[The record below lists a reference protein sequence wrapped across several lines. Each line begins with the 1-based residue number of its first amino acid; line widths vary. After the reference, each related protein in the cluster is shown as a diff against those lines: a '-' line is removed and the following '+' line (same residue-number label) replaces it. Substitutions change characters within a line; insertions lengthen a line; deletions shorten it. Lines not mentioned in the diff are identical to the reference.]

1 MNFKDPL
8 KPLLIS
14 RTLLKS
20 LLNVKDPVG
29 IPLPGVAPSPA
40 APCEPGA
47 TALSGDVSLAK
58 KVLVCPPAE
67 CVSSG
72 LNCMGHELL
81 TKGLRGCAVNT
92 TSMQVGATAQVTFLV
107 FDDSVPPTN
116 ATVTR
121 TLTVLSPCAPG
132 EQLCDG
138 DVCSAV
144 SCALRQ
150 SLLVRGRP
158 PSLRRCSQGVGG
170 EGAANEGWAV
180 GACGS
185 FVTRTKPLGAP
196 THRVGRR
203 SGGANATAL
212 G

>member
-1 MNFKDPL
+1 MT
-8 KPLLIS
+8 S
-14 RTLLKS
+14 GVGCAGHTL
-20 LLNVKDPVG
+20 
-29 IPLPGVAPSPA
+29 
-40 APCEPGA
+40 
-47 TALSGDVSLAK
+47 AL
-58 KVLVCPPAE
+58 
-67 CVSSG
+67 
-72 LNCMGHELL
+72 
-81 TKGLRGCAVNT
+81 KGLRGCGVNITRAAVGST
-92 TSMQVGATAQVTFLV
+92 LSVRFMV
-107 FDDSVPPTN
+107 FDDASPARN
-116 ATVTR
+116 ASVTR
-121 TLTVLSPCAPG
+121 TLTVVSPCAPG